1 MLLNGKSTKVE
12 NRKTHKKAQRKKNEE
27 ESTQFALAKRA
38 QLFSFFPYKVGKFFQ
53 LHFSDSNF
61 VSELALSLR
70 TQKKI
75 LTSRH
80 ISVHHDFLLVIKKKK
95 S

>member
-1 MLLNGKSTKVE
+1 ME
-12 NRKTHKKAQRKKNEE
+12 NQQRLKTERHTRKRKQKKEE

-80 ISVHHDFLLVIKKKK
+80 ISVHHDFLLVRKKELAP